1 MKILRFVFQKL
12 TLEIFL
18 NSNYGILQK
27 IKLFYGTW
35 SLESGLQND
44 HLKFIGQRYSKF
56 NSFFLPVTIF
66 IVSLNYFFFPFHQGG
81 LSLPHSQN
89 RKPISTSLLQIICKE
104 KFKSRNHFRSY
115 LHIHK
120 TSFNNSMVPQSFM
133 RLR

>member
-66 IVSLNYFFFPFHQGG
+66 IVSLNYFFFSFHQGG

-89 RKPISTSLLQIICKE
+89 RKPIPRHYCKSSAKKNSNREIISDLIYIFIRQVLTIQWFHSLSCD
-104 KFKSRNHFRSY
+104 
-115 LHIHK
+115 
-120 TSFNNSMVPQSFM
+120 
-133 RLR
+133 